1 VLQLPCF
8 VDSQHKLGTTALK
21 DAPIFITTNKI
32 QKEATKKDLGK
43 YPTYY

>member
-21 DAPIFITTNKI
+21 DALFITTNKI
-32 QKEATKKDLGK
+32 QTEATKKDLGK